1 MLQNQTLEHL
11 RELRLTA
18 MAEAYTRQ
26 IQDPHMNDLSFDE
39 RFGLLVDHERTER
52 HNRQLVRLLREAHLK
67 VNAAPEE
74 IDYTVAR
81 GLEASVV
88 RHLVTGQWITGR
100 QNLIVCGPTGVGKT
114 FLVCA
119 LGTAAC
125 RQGYRVRYYRLSR
138 LLQDIAVAKA
148 DGSYSRL
155 ARQLASAD
163 LLILDDWGLAPMSAP
178 EGRELLDIL
187 DDRTSAH
194 STCVASQ
201 LPIEAWYGTF
211 ADPTV
216 ADAVLDR
223 LVHNAHKLLLKGESM
238 RKLRNGLPQAEKIGK

>member
-1 MLQNQTLEHL
+1 MLPNQTLEHL

-18 MAEAYTRQ
+18 MADAYMRQ
-26 IQDPHMNDLSFDE
+26 LQDPHMSALSFDE
-39 RFGLLVDHERTER
+39 RFGLLVDYERTER
-52 HNRQLVRLLREAHLK
+52 HNRQLARLLREAHLRFH
-67 VNAAPEE
+67 AAPEE
-74 IDYTVAR
+74 IDYSVAR

-88 RHLVTGQWITGR
+88 RHLLTGQWIANH
-100 QNLIVCGPTGVGKT
+100 QNLIICGPTGVGKT
-114 FLVCA
+114 FLACA

-138 LLQDIAVAKA
+138 LFQDIAISKA
-148 DGSYSRL
+148 DGSYPRL
-155 ARQLASAD
+155 ARQLGRAD

-187 DDRTSAH
+187 DDRTSCQ

-201 LPIEAWYGTF
+201 LPIEAWYDTF

-223 LVHNAHKLLLKGESM
+223 LVHHAHKLMLKGESM
-238 RKLRNGLPQAEKIGK
+238 RKLRNSLPQDNETGK